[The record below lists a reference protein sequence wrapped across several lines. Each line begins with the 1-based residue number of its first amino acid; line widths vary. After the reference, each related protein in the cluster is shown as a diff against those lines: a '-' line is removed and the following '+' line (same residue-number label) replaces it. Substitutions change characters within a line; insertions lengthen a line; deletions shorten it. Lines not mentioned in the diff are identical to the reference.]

1 MDQIRAETHAE
12 LRVLLF
18 KVNNDWSVSVS
29 ECSAEVPKLSAPRWT
44 LLVFRGGGGGCYF
57 YEGQF
62 IFNEIWT
69 EDKIYISVGTLL
81 VLNILLTT

>member
-1 MDQIRAETHAE
+1 MDQIRAE

-18 KVNNDWSVSVS
+18 EVNKDWSVSVS

-44 LLVFRGGGGGCYF
+44 LLVFRGGASYL

-81 VLNILLTT
+81 V